1 MNIDFSEWSQ
11 NIKIF
16 MSHEKAHPKAT
27 LAEEGTNTW
36 VNKITCVSYNFPI
49 HACSYTIQY
58 EQSTM
63 VSRMEATDSLRNTS
77 FH

>member
-11 NIKIF
+11 NIKMF

-36 VNKITCVSYNFPI
+36 VNKITCVSI
-49 HACSYTIQY
+49 I
-58 EQSTM
+58 
-63 VSRMEATDSLRNTS
+63 
-77 FH
+77 